1 VHELSLM
8 QEILKV
14 IEEQVRVNEVKK
26 VHEVHL
32 RVGKMMAVVPSS
44 LCFCFEILSKGT
56 MLEGAKL
63 EIEEV
68 PVRCKCKGCGGEFIV
83 ESFVFSCPDCKSGDL
98 EQLSGNEFMVHSMEV
113 D

>member
-1 VHELSLM
+1 MHELSLM

-14 IEEQVRVNEVKK
+14 IEEQVRINEVKK

-32 RVGKMMAVVPSS
+32 KVGKLMAVVPSS
-44 LCFCFEILSKGT
+44 LHFCFEILAKGT
-56 MLEGAKL
+56 ILEDATL

-68 PVRCKCKGCGGEFIV
+68 PVRCKCKKCGGEFVV
-83 ESFVFSCPDCKSGDL
+83 ESFIFACPDCKSNDL
-98 EQLSGNEFMVHSMEV
+98 DQLSGNEFMVHTMEV

>member
-1 VHELSLM
+1 M

-14 IEEQVRVNEVKK
+14 IEEQVRINKVNQ
-26 VHEVHL
+26 VHRVSL
-32 RVGKMMAVVPSS
+32 KVGKMMAVVPSS
-44 LCFCFEILSKGT
+44 LNFCFEILSKGT

-68 PVRCKCKGCGGEFIV
+68 PVKCKCKECGGEFIV
-83 ESFVFSCPDCKSGDL
+83 ESFIFACPDCKNTNL
-98 EQLSGNEFMVHSMEV
+98 EQLSGNEFMVHNMEV